1 MSEFVF
7 SDGEDFLDKE
17 IESLCDNGSISAARL
32 LQFLEMSDDA
42 AVEETLDCIRQNNIT
57 LDISDLPPVSL
68 SGSSALRLKQE
79 AQFTSVDKITAGLE
93 ENDPLRLYLQELAA
107 TPAAG
112 DVQQFADRY
121 LSGEHYLAEPMVN
134 LCLSRVLEL
143 SMEYTGHGV
152 LLLDLIQEGSM
163 GLWESIQAFQ
173 GGDFTAHADWYI
185 RQAMARSVVL
195 SAHYS
200 GVGQMLRSA
209 MEDYRDA
216 DQRLLAELGRN
227 PTVEEIA
234 EALHITPEECAA
246 LEKMVAN
253 ARNMERTKQSQQEPE
268 PTPEDDQAVE
278 DTAYF
283 QVRQRIME
291 LLSTLPEL
299 DAKLLTLR
307 FGLEG
312 GKPLS
317 PVQTGEVLGLTP
329 AQVVSREA
337 AALALLRN
345 KDKEGLQ

>member
-7 SDGEDFLDKE
+7 SDENLLNNELKN
-17 IESLCDNGSISAARL
+17 LCTDGAISAARL
-32 LQFLEMSDDA
+32 LHYLEMADDL
-42 AVEETLDCIRQNNIT
+42 AVEEAFDFLRQNRIA

-79 AQFTSVDKITAGLE
+79 AQFSNMDKITAGLD

-107 TPAAG
+107 TPAFG
-112 DVQQFADRY
+112 DVQQFAERY
-121 LSGEHYLAEPMVN
+121 VSGEHHLAEAIVN
-134 LCLSRVLEL
+134 LCLSRVIEL
-143 SMEYTGHGV
+143 SLEYTGHGV
-152 LLLDLIQEGSM
+152 FLMDLVQEGSM
-163 GLWESIQAFQ
+163 GLWECIQSFE
-173 GGDFTAHADWYI
+173 GGDFLEHADWHI
-185 RQAMARSVVL
+185 RQAMAHSVVL
-195 SAHYS
+195 TARDS
-200 GVGQMLRSA
+200 GVCQMLREA

-234 EALHITPEECAA
+234 EALHISPEECTA

-253 ARNMERTKQSQQEPE
+253 ARNMDSIKQSQKEPE
-268 PTPEDDQAVE
+268 PTPDDEQAVE

-291 LLSTLPEL
+291 LLSSLSET
-299 DAKLLTLR
+299 DARLLSLR

-317 PVQTGEVLGLTP
+317 PVQTGQILGLTP
-329 AQVVSREA
+329 EEVVSREA
-337 AALALLRN
+337 KALAKLRN
-345 KDKEGLQ
+345 Q